1 MSSPTEVG
9 QAGIWQTLCAVLLSF
24 TAAFCTTAAMSS
36 IASSGGLV
44 SSGGPYYM
52 ISRALG
58 PVIGAT
64 IGLMYWLAITMLA
77 VLECLGAVEALGMA
91 TQGTVCFAGYRQA
104 LGSAAMALLAF
115 AVWGGMNI
123 VTKLGVLFGVVVVF
137 TIVSYYVG
145 LVMVQPEPQVLGGEY
160 ITGLSWE
167 TFQANWNPH
176 YDPGVTF
183 GSVLSLF
190 YPCFTGLSG

>member
-1 MSSPTEVG
+1 M
-9 QAGIWQTLCAVLLSF
+9 
-24 TAAFCTTAAMSS
+24 
-36 IASSGGLV
+36 
-44 SSGGPYYM
+44 
-52 ISRALG
+52 
-58 PVIGAT
+58 IGAT

-77 VLECLGAVEALGMA
+77 VLECLGAVEALAMA
-91 TQGTVCFAGYRQA
+91 TSGHVCFAGYRQA
-104 LGSAAMALLAF
+104 LGSAAMALLAI
-115 AVWGGMNI
+115 AVWGGINI
-123 VTKLGVLFGVVVVF
+123 VTKLGVLFGLVVVF

-145 LVMVQPEPQVLGGEY
+145 LVMATEGQEVPGGEY

-190 YPCFTGLSG
+190 YPCFTGEKQGSAGPKSSRRVWI